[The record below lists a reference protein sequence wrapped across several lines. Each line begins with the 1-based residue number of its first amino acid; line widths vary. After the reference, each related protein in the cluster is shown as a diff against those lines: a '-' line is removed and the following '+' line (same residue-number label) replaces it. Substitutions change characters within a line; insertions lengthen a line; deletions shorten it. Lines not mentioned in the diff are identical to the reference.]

1 MLSSLISF
9 IKLPLSP
16 VKNLPPN
23 AEATSDLEVKE
34 FGYLKRAYDLLQQP
48 LCQYLRS
55 TTLHHDFIVCDYT
68 AFWLPSKA
76 HAIRGGG
83 VVQDAA
89 CRFRRMLRGC
99 DLIAV
104 RTCPELEPDWVKL
117 LGKIYN
123 KAVFPIGM
131 LLREEDV
138 GDETHHQIFMPTG

>member
-76 HAIRGGG
+76 HVLEISSVFLAYFLHRCCPLRVHRSETTARRG
-83 VVQDAA
+83 
-89 CRFRRMLRGC
+89 R
-99 DLIAV
+99 II
-104 RTCPELEPDWVKL
+104 
-117 LGKIYN
+117 GK
-123 KAVFPIGM
+123 
-131 LLREEDV
+131 
-138 GDETHHQIFMPTG
+138 